1 MERGEVQGGCG
12 QSWSSVSVT
21 RSATFKDG
29 TIKVLAQEDTE
40 GYPALNKQGVP
51 LTRAFAKTDEQRRI
65 LDLVY
70 SQTVFGRPYV
80 VAPEVPRDRVDM
92 LRQAFMAA
100 MRDPDLRAEAERI
113 KVDVDAIGGEEVQ
126 TAIAKI
132 YTTPPEILE
141 KAKQAMAA
149 K

>member
-1 MERGEVQGGCG
+1 
-12 QSWSSVSVT
+12 
-21 RSATFKDG
+21 
-29 TIKVLAQEDTE
+29 
-40 GYPALNKQGVP
+40 
-51 LTRAFAKTDEQRRI
+51 
-65 LDLVY
+65 
-70 SQTVFGRPYV
+70 V
-80 VAPEVPRDRVDM
+80 VAPEVPKDRVDT

-113 KVDVDAIGGEEVQ
+113 KVDVDAIGGNEVQ

-132 YTTPPEILE
+132 YTTPADILE

>member
-1 MERGEVQGGCG
+1 M
-12 QSWSSVSVT
+12 
-21 RSATFKDG
+21 
-29 TIKVLAQEDTE
+29 LAQEDTE

-51 LTRAFAKTDEQRRI
+51 LTREFAKTDEQRRI

-80 VAPEVPRDRVDM
+80 VAPEVPNERVGI

-100 MRDPDLRAEAERI
+100 IRDPELRAEAERI
-113 KVDVDAIGGEEVQ
+113 KVDIDAIGGDELQ
-126 TAIAKI
+126 AAIAKI
-132 YTTPPEILE
+132 YTTPSDILE